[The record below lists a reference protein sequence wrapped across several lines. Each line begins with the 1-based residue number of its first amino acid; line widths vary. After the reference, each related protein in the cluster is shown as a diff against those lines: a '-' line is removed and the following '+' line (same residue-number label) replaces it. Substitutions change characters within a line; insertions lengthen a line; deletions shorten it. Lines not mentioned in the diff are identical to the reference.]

1 VGRGGG
7 REGAATAKEGAA
19 GGKRVAADLGRR

>member
-7 REGAATAKEGAA
+7 REGAAAAKEGVT
-19 GGKRVAADLGRR
+19 GGKRVAVDLGRR

>member
-7 REGAATAKEGAA
+7 REGAAAVKEGAA
-19 GGKRVAADLGRR
+19 GGKRVAADLGKR